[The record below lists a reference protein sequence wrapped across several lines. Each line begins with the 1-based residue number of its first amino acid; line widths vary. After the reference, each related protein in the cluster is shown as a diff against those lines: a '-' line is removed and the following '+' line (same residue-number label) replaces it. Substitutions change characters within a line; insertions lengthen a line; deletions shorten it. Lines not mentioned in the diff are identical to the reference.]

1 MVDIVVFGKP
11 RSFESFSFD
20 FEGHSGKSLV
30 NAHGEPVIKP
40 TGWEQQIL
48 HYYVKNDKLCFEYY
62 IRASSCSA
70 DRAGS
75 MLGIGIIT
83 DKDISLYEALC
94 VLGSFLNDFCVS
106 FLDNRKF
113 KKESIVNE
121 LQTTKWSDSEV
132 KSVINLIKNTSFVNP
147 SGESLA
153 LVVSDL
159 SDIKHVESDIK
170 QYSEAYIVNDKKVFE
185 VSEHSDYLN
194 KCNKKIFTIDDKGC
208 IVNVKPDAPV
218 KPEGDTPPP
227 PEPKKTIIIGP
238 IPPLPPGPIPPPQPP
253 FWEIILKRIL
263 PIMVVLAAL
272 VVLIFYVIV
281 PRLDKEE
288 SVGSS
293 EPEEEQSQVTL
304 DSIEVP
310 INRFS
315 EPIFEHYKLTRTS
328 ENTFIAYYR
337 DTTKNIDLERLNFY
351 FEDGTKDND
360 FAKIEWNKD
369 FKCVYL
375 TVNPD
380 RKNTKIEPVRVI
392 FEWEGK
398 CQYVSYK
405 IAAKQEPKDEQPN
418 NPVVKT
424 SKNKKNVV
432 IRVFVDG
439 NDIPYEEATIAPG
452 TEIKLKAFD
461 GTKAVKGKWSI
472 YIDDKLQ
479 SVTTLESIPYTFSIP
494 YDLRN
499 EQKIRILCEFEGEK
513 YEHELISQ

>member
-132 KSVINLIKNTSFVNP
+132 KSVINLIKNTSFVKP

-153 LVVSDL
+153 MVVSDL

-238 IPPLPPGPIPPPQPP
+238 TPPLPPGPIPPPPP
-253 FWEIILKRIL
+253 PIWEIILKRIL
-263 PIMVVLAAL
+263 PIMVILAAL
-272 VVLIFYVIV
+272 VVFIVYVIV
-281 PRLDKEE
+281 PRFGKK
-288 SVGSS
+288 
-293 EPEEEQSQVTL
+293 EPEVSHDHENEQSQVIL
-304 DSIEVP
+304 DSIKVP
-310 INRFS
+310 VNTCS
-315 EPIFEHYKLTRTS
+315 EHIDLFYKITITGKDTFE
-328 ENTFIAYYR
+328 AYYSDSTNKNLPLR
-337 DTTKNIDLERLNFY
+337 YLNVYFKDSDTKENDLAIINWDDKRNGFDLNV
-351 FEDGTKDND
+351 K
-360 FAKIEWNKD
+360 
-369 FKCVYL
+369 
-375 TVNPD
+375 PD
-380 RKNTKIEPVRVI
+380 RKNTKAEQVDVI
-392 FEWEGK
+392 FEWEK
-398 CQYVSYK
+398 IHYSVRYV
-405 IAAKQEPKDEQPN
+405 IAKPKDGKKGDDKPSEDNIILSVDCKDPLKDNKILSGTKITLTAKSNGKLLSNGEWIVEVNGIRDQNFGVSENPYIYTVHGDRKQTLIIKYKCN
-418 NPVVKT
+418 NK
-424 SKNKKNVV
+424 
-432 IRVFVDG
+432 
-439 NDIPYEEATIAPG
+439 
-452 TEIKLKAFD
+452 EIK
-461 GTKAVKGKWSI
+461 
-472 YIDDKLQ
+472 YPQ
-479 SVTTLESIPYTFSIP
+479 
-494 YDLRN
+494 
-499 EQKIRILCEFEGEK
+499 EFIIK
-513 YEHELISQ
+513 